1 MADNSPV
8 GVFDSGVGGISVLK
22 ELVKIMPN
30 ENYIYFGDSAN
41 APYGTKTLEEIKEL
55 TVKNAK
61 LLKDKGVKAIVIACN
76 TATSA
81 GAKAVREM
89 LDIPVVG
96 IEPALKPAALMC
108 KNPKIAVMATPLTLK
123 LEKFANL
130 MDKFDEDAE
139 IYPIECPDIVK
150 FVEQGI
156 CEGREIEKCIEKYFD
171 SVKHINLDAIVLG
184 CTHYPFVKSVISK
197 VVGENVKLFDGGEG
211 TAKELSRRLKENNLL
226 TDRTQ
231 KGNVEFIN
239 STDNTEL
246 EKMLFEKIKAQV

>member
-1 MADNSPV
+1 MADNSPI

-22 ELVKIMPN
+22 ELVKIMPE

-41 APYGTKTLEEIKEL
+41 APYGTKSLEEIKEL
-55 TVKNAK
+55 TVKNAE

-130 MDKFDEDAE
+130 MDKFDEEAE

-150 FVEQGI
+150 FVEKGI
-156 CEGREIEKCIEKYFD
+156 CEGNEIEKCIEKYFEK
-171 SVKHINLDAIVLG
+171 VKHINLDAIVLG
-184 CTHYPFVKSVISK
+184 CTHYPFVKSVIRK

-211 TAKELSRRLKENNLL
+211 TAKELLRRLTEKNLL
-226 TDRTQ
+226 SDRIQ

-239 STDNTEL
+239 SSGNTEF
-246 EKMLFEKIKAQV
+246 EKVLFEK